1 MTVLIALD
9 QGTTSTRTVAF
20 DKDLNIIHSEQKEY
34 PLLYPKDGWVEIEP
48 NELMGSVYATIDPV
62 IDVCADIVAMG
73 ITNQRETTVIWD
85 ADSGQPIYN
94 AIVWQDR
101 RTADKCMQL
110 KQAGYEEVI
119 RSKTGLLLDPYFSST
134 KISWILDNVDGARVK
149 AEAGKLR
156 FGTIDTYLLW
166 QLSKGDIFKTD
177 VTNASRTNLYNIH
190 SRNWDDELLEI
201 FNIPASMLPEVHS
214 SDSNFGKL
222 VRGNKEIQI
231 TGVIGDQQSALV
243 GQRCFQP
250 GQMKATFGTGCFLM
264 VNTGNES
271 LQSTSGLLNT
281 LGYGLSG
288 EISYA
293 LEGSI
298 FSAGTIIQW
307 LRDNMEFFSNSQES
321 IKFLDA
327 TGKSNDVLFVPGF
340 TGIGAPH
347 WNSEIR
353 AAFYGITRDSTKTDM
368 VTAAFKALI
377 YQVMDIKEALKIDG
391 IEINGL
397 SIDGGMAANSSFCQL
412 LADFLGQEVQVPSSL
427 ESTAIGAAITAGLG
441 SNFFSIDDLKS
452 QQSKNSTTYIPRDDI
467 FDPRDLVEWKKFLRV
482 LLGRIQLK
490 RYQLHSTQ

>member
-1 MTVLIALD
+1 MTVLIAID
-9 QGTTSTRTVAF
+9 QGTTSTRTVAY

-34 PLLYPKDGWVEIEP
+34 PLLYPNDGWVEIEP
-48 NELMGSVYATIDPV
+48 KELMNSVYTTIDPV
-62 IDVCADIVAMG
+62 IDICPDIVAAG
-73 ITNQRETTVIWD
+73 ITNQRETTLIWD
-85 ADSGQPIYN
+85 ADSGIPIYN

-101 RTADKCMQL
+101 RTADQCVQL
-110 KQAGYEEVI
+110 KQAGYEEAI
-119 RSKTGLLLDPYFSST
+119 KNKTGLLLDPYFSST
-134 KISWILDNVDGARVK
+134 KISWILDNVDGARAK

-156 FGTIDTYLLW
+156 FGTVDTYLLW

-201 FNIPASMLPEVHS
+201 FKVPASMLPEVHS
-214 SDSNFGKL
+214 SDSNFGAFT
-222 VRGNKEIQI
+222 RGDKTIQI

-271 LQSTSGLLNT
+271 LKSTSGLLNT
-281 LGYGLSG
+281 IGYGLSG
-288 EISYA
+288 ETSYA

-307 LRDNMEFFSNSQES
+307 LRDSMEFFSDSQES
-321 IKFLDA
+321 IKFLDT
-327 TGKSNDVLFVPGF
+327 TGSSNDVLFIPGF

-377 YQVMDIKEALKIDG
+377 YQVIDIKDALKIDG
-391 IEINGL
+391 IEINNL

-441 SNFFSIDDLKS
+441 SNFFSIDDLHAE
-452 QQSKNSTTYIPRDDI
+452 QSTNSTTYKPRDEI
-467 FDPRDLVEWKKFLRV
+467 FDPKNLAEWRKFLSV
-482 LLGRIQLK
+482 LLNV
-490 RYQLHSTQ
+490 YN

>member
-85 ADSGQPIYN
+85 TDSGQPIYN

-101 RTADKCMQL
+101 RTVNKCMQL
-110 KQAGYEEVI
+110 KQAGYEDVI

-134 KISWILDNVDGARVK
+134 KISWILDNVDGARAK
-149 AEAGKLR
+149 AEAGRLR

-166 QLSKGDIFKTD
+166 QLSKGEIFKTD

-190 SRNWDDELLEI
+190 SRSWDDELLEI

-281 LGYGLSG
+281 LGYDLSG

-377 YQVMDIKEALKIDG
+377 YQVMDIKDALKIDG
-391 IEINGL
+391 VEINDL

-441 SNFFSIDDLKS
+441 SNFFSIDDLKA
-452 QQSKNSTTYIPRDDI
+452 QQSKNSTAYKPRDGI

-482 LLGRIQLK
+482 LLDA
-490 RYQLHSTQ
+490 YN

>member
-85 ADSGQPIYN
+85 TDSGQPIYN

-101 RTADKCMQL
+101 RTANKCMQL
-110 KQAGYEEVI
+110 KQAGYEDVI

-134 KISWILDNVDGARVK
+134 KISWILDNVDGARAK
-149 AEAGKLR
+149 AEAGRLR

-166 QLSKGDIFKTD
+166 QLSKGEIFKTD

-214 SDSNFGKL
+214 SDSNFGKF

-271 LQSTSGLLNT
+271 MQSTSGLLNT

-377 YQVMDIKEALKIDG
+377 YQVMDIKDALKIDG
-391 IEINGL
+391 VEINGL

-441 SNFFSIDDLKS
+441 SNFFSIDDLKAR
-452 QQSKNSTTYIPRDDI
+452 QSKNSTTYRPRDDI
-467 FDPRDLVEWKKFLRV
+467 FDPSDLVEWKKFLGV
-482 LLGRIQLK
+482 LLGA
-490 RYQLHSTQ
+490 YN

>member
-62 IDVCADIVAMG
+62 IDVCEDIVAMG

-119 RSKTGLLLDPYFSST
+119 TSKTGLLLDPYFSST

-149 AEAGKLR
+149 AEAGRLR

-166 QLSKGDIFKTD
+166 QLSKGEIFKTD

-214 SDSNFGKL
+214 SDSNFGKF

-271 LQSTSGLLNT
+271 MQSTSGLLNT
-281 LGYGLSG
+281 IGYGLSS

-327 TGKSNDVLFVPGF
+327 AGKSNDVLFVPGF

-377 YQVMDIKEALKIDG
+377 YQVMDIKDALKIDG
-391 IEINGL
+391 VEINGL

-441 SNFFSIDDLKS
+441 SNFFSIDDLKA
-452 QQSKNSTTYIPRDDI
+452 QQSKNSTAYKPRDGI

-482 LLGRIQLK
+482 LLDA
-490 RYQLHSTQ
+490 YN